1 LYGYEFAPR
10 SEEVVYL
17 VNSVGGWLL
26 VLITCSS
33 REEAY
38 KIAKHLVEKKLA
50 SCVNIVDNIHSIY
63 WWMGNVE
70 ESDEALLIT
79 KSRSDKFEAIVEE
92 VRKLHSYQIPE
103 IIGLPIMIGFEKY
116 IKWLNESIS

>member
-1 LYGYEFAPR
+1 M
-10 SEEVVYL
+10 VYL

-38 KIAKHLVEKKLA
+38 RIAKHLVEKKLA
-50 SCVNIVDNIHSIY
+50 ACINIVDRIHSIY

-70 ESDEALLIT
+70 EGDEALLIIKT
-79 KSRSDKFEAIVEE
+79 RSDKFEAIVEE
-92 VRKLHSYQIPE
+92 VRKLHSYQVPE

-116 IKWLNESIS
+116 IKWLDESIA